1 MNVLSFMSYII
12 IWHVDVVMFV
22 EKHGVVPDL

>member
-1 MNVLSFMSYII
+1 MSYII

-22 EKHGVVPDL
+22 EKYGAVPDL

>member
-1 MNVLSFMSYII
+1 MSYII